1 MQFENKTLSCAYIHH
16 NTIKFNTMNRTKIF
30 TSARANIKAS
40 NFTKSWSLCLVE
52 AYAAERA
59 RMEQRSKI
67 VSKFK
72 QGVVCFRFKKESDG
86 TERFAVG
93 TLDSR
98 FFSYEAKSS
107 STKDVENV
115 RYFDLQ
121 KGGWRMF
128 KLDNFLGFCELE
140 YPTDFIVKSAISHT
154 VSVIVDFQSGAASL
168 EVLCEVGDCDSDF
181 FTIGLNEAAKHGVDA
196 DTLQNAKAFI
206 EAMLKNI

>member
-1 MQFENKTLSCAYIHH
+1 MD
-16 NTIKFNTMNRTKIF
+16 RTKIF
-30 TSARANIKAS
+30 TTAHATMKAS
-40 NFTKSWSLCLVE
+40 NYTKSWSLCLIE
-52 AYAAERA
+52 AYATERN
-59 RMEQRSKI
+59 RMSNRVEI

-72 QGVVCFRFKKESDG
+72 AGVVCFRFKKESDG

-121 KGGWRMF
+121 KGQWRMF

-140 YPTDFIVKSAISHT
+140 YPTEFIVKSAISHT
-154 VSVIVDFQSGAASL
+154 VSVEVNMQNGTATL

-181 FTIGLNEAAKHGVDA
+181 LTIGLHEAAKYGVDN
-196 DTLQNAKAFI
+196 DTLQNANAFI
-206 EAMLKNI
+206 ESTLKNV

>member
-1 MQFENKTLSCAYIHH
+1 
-16 NTIKFNTMNRTKIF
+16 MNRKTIF
-30 TSARANIKAS
+30 TTAQTTMKAS
-40 NFTKSWSLCLVE
+40 NYTKSWSLCLIE
-52 AYAAERA
+52 AYATERN
-59 RMEQRSKI
+59 RMTNRADI

-72 QGVVCFRFKKESDG
+72 AGVVCFKFKKETDG

-98 FFSYEAKSS
+98 FFSYESKSS

-121 KGGWRMF
+121 KGQWRMF

-140 YPTDFIVKSAISHT
+140 YPTEFIVKSAISHT
-154 VSVIVDFQSGAASL
+154 VSVEVNMQTGVSTL
-168 EVLCEVGDCDSDF
+168 EVLCEVGDCDAGF
-181 FTIGLNEAAKHGVDA
+181 FTIGLHEAAKYGVDN

-206 EAMLKNI
+206 EAILKNV

>member
-1 MQFENKTLSCAYIHH
+1 
-16 NTIKFNTMNRTKIF
+16 MNRTKVF
-30 TSARANIKAS
+30 QTAHQSMKAS
-40 NFTKSWSLCLVE
+40 NFTKSWSLCLIE
-52 AYAAERA
+52 SYTAERK
-59 RMEQRSKI
+59 RMQQRTDI
-67 VSKFK
+67 VNQFK
-72 QGVVCFRFKKESDG
+72 AGVVCFRFKKESDG

-107 STKDVENV
+107 VTKDIENV

-154 VSVIVDFQSGAASL
+154 VSVIVDFQSGAAVL

-181 FTIGLNEAAKHGVDA
+181 FTIGLNEAAKYGVDA

-206 EAMLKNI
+206 EAMLKNV